1 MESIIKRMLNKAY
14 SEEDLELAELANNLM
29 CKFAD
34 TCNCPS
40 DWHNITEELF
50 EEYQNNEWLMNA
62 VYEFS
67 ILADEENEEE

>member
-1 MESIIKRMLNKAY
+1 MKSIIKRMLNKAY

-29 CKFAD
+29 YKFAD

-40 DWHNITEELF
+40 DWRNIIEELF

>member
-1 MESIIKRMLNKAY
+1 MKSIIKRMLNKAY

-40 DWHNITEELF
+40 DWLNITEELF

>member
-1 MESIIKRMLNKAY
+1 MKSIIKRMLNKAY

-50 EEYQNNEWLMNA
+50 EEYQNNE
-62 VYEFS
+62 
-67 ILADEENEEE
+67 